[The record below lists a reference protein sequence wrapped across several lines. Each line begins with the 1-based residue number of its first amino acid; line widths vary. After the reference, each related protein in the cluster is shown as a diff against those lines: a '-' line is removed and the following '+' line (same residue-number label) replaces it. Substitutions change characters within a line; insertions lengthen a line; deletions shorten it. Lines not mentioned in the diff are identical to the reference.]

1 MRALIASAL
10 ALATLAPRVARADDP
25 PPEPPVPPQQPVSPT
40 VPAPATAADAATASD
55 DLQAQIDDQHRENQS
70 LKQRVDE
77 LDSELQSLLALRRF
91 ITVFVDVG
99 AFAVGGDGS
108 GIRSDLGHVYF
119 PQWAGKVPAQWVF
132 MGDTLSTAINS
143 NGDPAD
149 ASDSREFPNDT
160 LKSHGHP
167 SLIANSLGLSIAKA
181 VNDHVAVS
189 GLVELL
195 PRPGSDRLDIELAS
209 IDYRPTFADSDIV
222 LLVSA
227 GKVNSVLGIEYRYQ
241 DAVKRTGITPSEICK
256 YTCGRPI
263 GVRAQLEKGALSI
276 SGSITNDDNFD
287 KRFEPE
293 QSLHLNALPT
303 VAGHVQWRFPVGG
316 GLELGASGAVGPQT
330 NQPDDGIM
338 QWHLGA
344 DLRLYDLDGYEVM
357 AEYVQGHQDGKTS
370 ATAMTL
376 DTGPC
381 DLAPCLDYKGAYLLV
396 DRRVNPHL
404 TPYVRIDWRDA
415 VHDSGVQFVYE
426 SHVLRAT
433 VGLHL
438 EVTSRILGKI
448 EYTFNHELD
457 GIPQFPDDVLTSSIV
472 VATD

>member
-1 MRALIASAL
+1 MRTLIASAL
-10 ALATLAPRVARADDP
+10 AIAALAPRVARADDP
-25 PPEPPVPPQQPVSPT
+25 PPEPPVPPQQPAPQAE
-40 VPAPATAADAATASD
+40 PAPALD
-55 DLQAQIDDQHRENQS
+55 DVLAQM
-70 LKQRVDE
+70 DE
-77 LDSELQSLLALRRF
+77 LEHKVKSLQDQLSTVKAEQRDMRWMPRF

-99 AFAVGGDGS
+99 AFAVAGDGS
-108 GIRSDLGHVYF
+108 GIRSDVGHIYF
-119 PQWAGKVPAQWVF
+119 PQWAGKVPGPWVF

-149 ASDSREFPNDT
+149 TSDSREIPTDN

-167 SLIANSLGLSIAKA
+167 SLIANAVGLSIAKA
-181 VNDHVAVS
+181 VTDHIAVS

-209 IDYRPTFADSDIV
+209 IDYRPYTDSDVV
-222 LLVSA
+222 LLISA
-227 GKVNSVLGIEYRYQ
+227 GKINSVLGIEYRYQ
-241 DAVKRTGITPSEICK
+241 DAVKRLGITPSEICK

-263 GVRAQLEKGALSI
+263 GVRAQLEKGALSV

-293 QSLHLNALPT
+293 ETLHANVLPT
-303 VAGHVQWRFPVGG
+303 VAGHVQWRFPVGA
-316 GLELGASGAVGPQT
+316 GLELGVSGALGPQT
-330 NQPDDGIM
+330 NQPDESVP

-344 DLRLYDLDGYEVM
+344 DLRLYDLGGYEVM

-370 ATAMTL
+370 TTALVMGTA
-376 DTGPC
+376 PC
-381 DLAPCLDYKGAYLLV
+381 DLAPCLDYKGAYVLV
-396 DRRVNPHL
+396 DRRVNGHVI
-404 TPYVRIDWRDA
+404 PYVRFDLRDA

-426 SHVLRAT
+426 SHVMRAT

-438 EVTSRILGKI
+438 ELTSRILGKI
-448 EYTFNHELD
+448 EYTFNREFD
-457 GIPQFPDDVLTSSIV
+457 GIPEFPDDVLTSSLV